1 MLRTAKFGALVGVAA
16 LALAACSSGGTDDST
31 ASSDSSSSATAAEG
45 RAEQLTIG
53 AVVDVSTWSAQDAAW
68 GNTATYMMAVYDTL
82 LRQNADGTIEA
93 GLATDW
99 SYDDSMTVLTL
110 TLRDDV
116 TFTDGSALDADLV
129 VENLTR
135 FQNGASENSGNLSSI
150 DSVTAVDATTVE
162 IALSAPDPALLS
174 YLAQNSGLIEA
185 ESAFDSADI
194 QTVPVG
200 SGPYVL
206 DADSST
212 IGSSYTFTAN
222 DDYWDP
228 DSQHYDT
235 IVINYY
241 ADANALLNA
250 LRDSQVDIA
259 NLNSTSQIP
268 DAESAGY
275 TINTQ
280 TLNWK
285 GLILADRWGVVDE
298 ALADVRVR
306 QAINYALDREG
317 LLAGIESGYGE
328 VTTQIF
334 GTGTTAYEEDLD
346 SYYTYDVDKAKELLT
361 EAGYPDGITITM
373 PLSSFVPESEAQ
385 LIAGNLAEAGITV
398 NYETAGE
405 SFISDLLG
413 GKWAAFEFGLNQESE
428 SWATYKLSVSVDSAW
443 NIYHQSTDELDALA
457 DRMRMGGEDGDAAA
471 QEMNE
476 YLVENAWFAP
486 FYRVEGVIVTN
497 DATSVTLKNGQA
509 VSNLWDIVP
518 TA

>member
-1 MLRTAKFGALVGVAA
+1 MLRTAKAGALAGVAA

-31 ASSDSSSSATAAEG
+31 ASSESSSAAAVEG
-45 RAEQLTIG
+45 RAELLTIG

-68 GNTATYMMAVYDTL
+68 GNTALYLSAVYDTL
-82 LRQNADGTIEA
+82 LRQNADGTIEP
-93 GLATDW
+93 GLASDW

-116 TFTDGSALDADLV
+116 TFSDGSTLDADLV

-135 FQNGASENSGNLSSI
+135 FQNGASENSGNLASI

-162 IALSAPDPALLS
+162 ITLASPDPALLS
-174 YLAQNSGLIEA
+174 YLSQNSGLIEA
-185 ESAFDSADI
+185 ESAFESADI

-206 DADSST
+206 DSESST

-222 DDYWDP
+222 EDYWDA
-228 DSQHYDT
+228 DNQHYDS

-250 LRDSQVDIA
+250 LRDSQVDVA
-259 NLNSTSQIP
+259 NLNSTSQIT

-328 VTTQIF
+328 VTAQIF
-334 GTGTTAYEEDLD
+334 GDGTTAFDEALDTYYE
-346 SYYTYDVDKAKELLT
+346 YDVDKAKELLT

-373 PLSSFVPESEAQ
+373 PLSGFVPESEAQ

-398 NYETAGE
+398 EYETAGE

-428 SWATYKLSVSVDSAW
+428 SWATYKLAVSVDSAW

-486 FYRVEGVIVTN
+486 FYRYIGVVVTA
-497 DATSVTLKNGQA
+497 DGTSVTLKSGQA
-509 VSNLWDIVP
+509 VPNLWDIVP